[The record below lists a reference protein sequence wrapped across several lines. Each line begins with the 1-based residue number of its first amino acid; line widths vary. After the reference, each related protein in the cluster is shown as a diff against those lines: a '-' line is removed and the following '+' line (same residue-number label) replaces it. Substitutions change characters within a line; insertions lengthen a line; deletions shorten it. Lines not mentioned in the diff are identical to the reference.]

1 VRSRFRAAHG
11 ANWAKLPSYAVFQMN
26 DTHPTVAVAELMR
39 LLLDAE
45 GLPWDQA
52 WSITQETLAFTN
64 HTVMPEA
71 LEKWPVTVFEK
82 LLPRC
87 AEIVARV
94 DADWRASLRPKIAAD
109 VAAAAA
115 AAPPKPKKEVVEDK
129 KGAAGAAAA
138 AEPEPAAPDPVEA
151 ALNKY
156 GVLVENP
163 WEPGVKLVNMAH
175 LAIVGSKA
183 VNGVA
188 AIHSEILKADLFADF
203 YALFPDKFQNK
214 TNGVT
219 PRRWLA
225 FCNPGLSALIT
236 SALGSDAW
244 IRDASLLTG
253 LLPRADDPGFR
264 AQWVAVKQANKARL
278 ATKVKALTGVDLPT
292 TAMFDVHIKR
302 IHEYK
307 RQLMN
312 VLSVIVRYRA
322 IKAATP
328 AQRKAMV
335 PRAVI
340 FGGKAAS
347 AYRAAKKIVRL
358 ITAVGAV
365 VNNDP
370 EVGDLLK
377 VRGERGE
384 RGGGRGERRTPLLS
398 RPSHPP
404 FQVVFLPDYNV
415 SLAEVIIPATEL
427 SQHISTAGTEA
438 SGTSNMKFA
447 MNGSLII
454 GTMDG
459 ANVEIAE
466 EAGKSNL
473 FVFGVDAEDV
483 PRLRTERSA
492 FKDYD
497 ADFLAALKDVADG
510 KFGDAAYLQVQRE
523 GGAAGEREGAVCSRR
538 GRRRRAPTPL
548 SLLL

>member
-1 VRSRFRAAHG
+1 
-11 ANWAKLPSYAVFQMN
+11 MN

-39 LLLDAE
+39 LLLDSE

-52 WSITQETLAFTN
+52 WAITQETLAFTN

-71 LEKWPVTVFEK
+71 LEKWPVAVFEK

-115 AAPPKPKKEVVEDK
+115 AAPKPAPVKEVVKVVKEAAA
-129 KGAAGAAAA
+129 KGGNGAAAA
-138 AEPEPAAPDPVEA
+138 AAAPEPAEPDPVEA

-236 SALGSDAW
+236 SALGSSDW
-244 IRDASLLTG
+244 IRDASLLAG
-253 LLPRADDPGFR
+253 LLPLADDPGFR
-264 AQWVAVKQANKARL
+264 AKWAAVKQDNKARL
-278 ATKVKALTGVDLPT
+278 AAKVLALTGVALPT
-292 TAMFDVHIKR
+292 SAMFDVHIKR

-377 VRGERGE
+377 VRE
-384 RGGGRGERRTPLLS
+384 GRGRQGSVGAPRAPPATLPAPPCPLHLLRSSSCPTTTCPWRRSSSP
-398 RPSHPP
+398 RPSCR
-404 FQVVFLPDYNV
+404 
-415 SLAEVIIPATEL
+415 
-427 SQHISTAGTEA
+427 ST
-438 SGTSNMKFA
+438 F
-447 MNGSLII
+447 
-454 GTMDG
+454 
-459 ANVEIAE
+459 
-466 EAGKSNL
+466 
-473 FVFGVDAEDV
+473 
-483 PRLRTERSA
+483 R
-492 FKDYD
+492 
-497 ADFLAALKDVADG
+497 
-510 KFGDAAYLQVQRE
+510 
-523 GGAAGEREGAVCSRR
+523 RR
-538 GRRRRAPTPL
+538 GRKPRARPT
-548 SLLL
+548 

>member
-1 VRSRFRAAHG
+1 MISRFRAAHG

-52 WSITQETLAFTN
+52 WAITQETLAFTN

-312 VLSVIVRYRA
+312 VLGIVWRYDQIKQMGAADRA
-322 IKAATP
+322 KV
-328 AQRKAMV
+328 V
-335 PRAVI
+335 PRTVVI
-340 FGGKAAS
+340 GGKAAPG
-347 AYRAAKKIVRL
+347 YDMAKRIIKLVC
-358 ITAVGAV
+358 AVADK
-365 VNNDP
+365 VNGDP
-370 EVGDLLK
+370 DVGDLLK
-377 VRGERGE
+377 VGR
-384 RGGGRGERRTPLLS
+384 RGGGVVGTRARARRGGAGAFPTTL
-398 RPSHPP
+398 HPP
-404 FQVVFLPDYNV
+404 PPPP
-415 SLAEVIIPATEL
+415 SLSCRSPLCPT
-427 SQHISTAGTEA
+427 T
-438 SGTSNMKFA
+438 TS
-447 MNGSLII
+447 
-454 GTMDG
+454 
-459 ANVEIAE
+459 
-466 EAGKSNL
+466 
-473 FVFGVDAEDV
+473 
-483 PRLRTERSA
+483 P
-492 FKDYD
+492 
-497 ADFLAALKDVADG
+497 
-510 KFGDAAYLQVQRE
+510 
-523 GGAAGEREGAVCSRR
+523 SRR
-538 GRRRRAPTPL
+538 SSSPGPNSTNRFPPRAPKRPARAT
-548 SLLL
+548 